1 MYIPEK
7 LKLNKF
13 RKCAIPSNRE
23 YFSRYGFAVSP
34 SGQYTGDERVP
45 VAPLNKVDSIV
56 DYMNY
61 AEQEAAKKA
70 DSDE

>member
-23 YFSRYGFAVSP
+23 YFSRFGFAVSP
-34 SGQYTGDERVP
+34 SGQYTGAERVP

-56 DYMNY
+56 DYMKY
-61 AEQEAAKKA
+61 AEQEAAKQF
-70 DSDE
+70 ENNE